1 MCWKYLLFAW
11 LLMKKLLVPVLVVI
25 VIAQAIMLWLW
36 RDKFSDYPRIFVQ
49 DTNHIVEILDEDMD
63 DDSVRAVKYRL
74 ALLADEFGQWYID
87 EQSSTW
93 ACWPERWHEEF
104 SSELCE

>member
-1 MCWKYLLFAW
+1 MR
-11 LLMKKLLVPVLVVI
+11 KLLIPILVLIILIQFVL
-25 VIAQAIMLWLW
+25 LWLA
-36 RDKFSDYPRIFVQ
+36 RDTSNIYPRIGVQ
-49 DTNHIVEILDEDMD
+49 DKVYIVEILDEEME

-93 ACWPERWHEEF
+93 ACWPER
-104 SSELCE
+104 

>member
-1 MCWKYLLFAW
+1 MLFV
-11 LLMKKLLVPVLVVI
+11 MRKLLIPILLVVI
-25 VIAQAIMLWLW
+25 VAQGIMLWLW
-36 RDKFSDYPRIFVQ
+36 RDGVENYPRIFVQ
-49 DTNHIVEILDEDMD
+49 DNLHVVEILDENME

-74 ALLADEFGQWYID
+74 ELLADEFGQWYID

-93 ACWPERWHEEF
+93 ACWSDRWHKEF

>member
-1 MCWKYLLFAW
+1 
-11 LLMKKLLVPVLVVI
+11 
-25 VIAQAIMLWLW
+25 
-36 RDKFSDYPRIFVQ
+36 
-49 DTNHIVEILDEDMD
+49 MD

-93 ACWPERWHEEF
+93 ACWPER
-104 SSELCE
+104 